1 MTIQTFES
9 LTLARAVPDPKTI
22 VSYDGVHVVYSDTD
36 LNTPPQNPAEMV
48 SVGTVVAAPVAPAA

>member
-36 LNTPPQNPAEMV
+36 LDTPPQNPAE
-48 SVGTVVAAPVAPAA
+48 GGQVAVVAPAV